1 MGFLRCMYVCTLR
14 THGAHRSQKRALAP
28 LELKLEMLGGHG
40 VGAGDQSQSSGRVAG
55 AFNF

>member
-1 MGFLRCMYVCTLR
+1 MYVCTLR

-40 VGAGDQSQSSGRVAG
+40 MGAGDQSQSSGRVAG